1 MESQTETKFNKIVDE
16 FRREARKVLEEALDE
31 SLNAIHSEM
40 LPYVTADTESNA
52 IYRAADI
59 VKSIISGNIEID
71 GDKVKVNQD
80 GFYFVMTNY
89 EYDSVVDN
97 LAKVAGDRA
106 KDLKIERLEARI
118 KELLDVSRF

>member
-1 MESQTETKFNKIVDE
+1 MESQTEIKFNKIVDE
-16 FRREARKVLEEALDE
+16 FRREAHKVLDE

-59 VKSIISGNIEID
+59 VKSIVSGKIEIV